1 MKLLI
6 SEMFDELI
14 RLGHITPD
22 RDPRDLK
29 LPGAY
34 DDVPSVIAYGTPN
47 IPVNTGVHTD
57 AKLEQRASRDLDLS
71 DRAQ

>member
-1 MKLLI
+1 MKLAI

-14 RLGHITPD
+14 RLGHITPAL
-22 RDPRDLK
+22 DPSDLK

-47 IPVNTGVHTD
+47 IPVKTGVHTD
-57 AKLEQRASRDLDLS
+57 AQLEQRTTRNLDPS